1 MTFLDWITNSNNPE
15 LDKSEYLFGT
25 RHIIM
30 LVITFAMCIVLSL
43 LFRKRSEKSKNI
55 LLYSL
60 ASVLLFFEITSRI
73 VNLSILEVYNIK
85 TVLDVL
91 LPMHIC
97 SVIVWVFIVGIF
109 SKSKIL
115 LNYSVIVGFLATL
128 AFLMYPAVGVNQKY
142 MAFTNIYS
150 TVSHMVGFTL
160 AILLMALKRVEF
172 KFSKIWQPYLCMVI
186 MFTWGYLL
194 NWVIFP
200 GSDFMYM
207 RSDPLGLELNFHYY
221 FLYIPLLIIYVLS
234 FYIIS
239 ACFKK
244 KIVSEANEI
253 KEELNEEDLI
263 LSVIKNNPKVIKKDI
278 AMSVNIEMDELE
290 NHIKNLKSK
299 GKLERVGEGRAGYWK
314 VN

>member
-1 MTFLDWITNSNNPE
+1 MSFLDWITNSNNPD

-30 LVITFAMCIVLSL
+30 LAITFILCVGLSL
-43 LFRKRSEKSKNI
+43 LFRKRSEKSKNV

-60 ASVLLFFEITSRI
+60 ASILLFFEITTRI
-73 VNLSILEVYNIK
+73 VNLWILDVYNVK
-85 TVLDVL
+85 TILDVL

-97 SVIVWVFIVGIF
+97 SVMVWVIIIGIF

-115 LNYSVIVGFLATL
+115 LNYSAIVGFLATL
-128 AFLMYPAVGVNQKY
+128 AFLLYPAVGINQKY

-150 TVSHMVGFTL
+150 TVSHMIGFTIS
-160 AILLMALKRVEF
+160 ILLMTLKRVEF
-172 KFSKIWQPYLCMVI
+172 KFSKIWQPYLCLII

-207 RSDPLGLELNFHYY
+207 RNDPLGLELNFHYY
-221 FLYIPLLIIYVLS
+221 FLYIPILIVYVLS
-234 FYIIS
+234 FYVIS

-244 KIVSEANEI
+244 KRVDETSEV
-253 KEELNEEDLI
+253 KEELSEEDII
-263 LSVIKNNPKVIKKDI
+263 LSIIKSNPKVIKRDI
-278 AMSVNIEMDELE
+278 AISANIEMNELE
-290 NHIKNLKSK
+290 NHIKDLKAR
-299 GKLERVGEGRAGYWK
+299 GKLERVGQGKAGYWK